1 MQRTSAV
8 LQCVLFPDI
17 GAPFVFAVNKIILLL
32 YNKSVNHYNNAMRP
46 GQLNDFNYFVS
57 HVEAKRRRWFVVANV
72 INIIMVAVITI
83 VGMNVPAFASRAKY
97 AWAAISGGENAT
109 INIEQ
114 SGDSTAQTVA
124 EVEFNDYPNFVG
136 VMDVTLLDSGN
147 PAQQPVADE
156 TPLPASEPSLQVEPN
171 TISIPKISVSAPI
184 VWNVSADKIQGELSN
199 GVVHIGNTS
208 TPGTPGNI
216 FMTGH
221 SSDSFWTPG
230 NYKTVFV
237 LLDKLAKDDLIA
249 LNYNGVTFRYKVYNS
264 QVVSREEVSNF
275 VLSDRPE
282 TLTLMTCYP
291 VGTNWSRLIVQAERM
306 LK

>member
-1 MQRTSAV
+1 
-8 LQCVLFPDI
+8 
-17 GAPFVFAVNKIILLL
+17 
-32 YNKSVNHYNNAMRP
+32 MRP

-57 HVEAKRRRWFVVANV
+57 HVENRRRRWFVMANV
-72 INIIMVAVITI
+72 INIILVAIVTV
-83 VGMNVPAFASRAKY
+83 VGMNVPAFASRAKF
-97 AWAAISGGENAT
+97 AWASISGGENMADNT
-109 INIEQ
+109 IRPDNSAVESI
-114 SGDSTAQTVA
+114 AQLQ
-124 EVEFNDYPNFVG
+124 FNESPNSVG
-136 VMDVTLLDSGN
+136 VMDTTLSAPDVTKEV
-147 PAQQPVADE
+147 PASTDAAMI
-156 TPLPASEPSLQVEPN
+156 ASEPSLQVESN
-171 TISIPKISVSAPI
+171 SISIPKIGVTAPI
-184 VWNVSADKIQGELSN
+184 IWNVSAENIQGELSN

-237 LLDKLAKDDLIA
+237 LLDKIGNDDLIA
-249 LNYNGVTFRYKVYNS
+249 INYNGVIFRYKVYNR
-264 QVVSREEVSNF
+264 QVVSRDEVSNF